1 MFLCDRTREMV
12 SSGGVNIYPAEIE
25 AVLVGMPGVLDCAV
39 FGIPDAEFGERLMAI
54 VQPQAQAS
62 EGGLVGGDLDEAT
75 VTEYLRPRL
84 AGYKVP
90 RVIEFRAE
98 LPRDDSGKI
107 YKRRL
112 REPYWAGETRRI

>member
-1 MFLCDRTREMV
+1 
-12 SSGGVNIYPAEIE
+12 
-25 AVLVGMPGVLDCAV
+25 
-39 FGIPDAEFGERLMAI
+39 IPDAEFGERLMAI